1 MPGGIGI
8 LGGTFNPIHFGH
20 LRAAEELREQLG
32 LDQVRLIPS
41 AIPPHKEA
49 PNMAPAPD
57 RLRMVELALM
67 DAPGCAASNI
77 EINRP
82 GPSYSVETLRTLRA
96 ELGPD
101 YRLVFLIGFD
111 AFREFASWKEYA
123 AIFALCDVAVMT
135 RPPWPDR
142 LALKDLPIA
151 TREAF
156 RYDKSSES
164 FCHSSGRRVQLAR
177 ITALDISATAIR
189 SAVAAGRSIRFLVPP
204 AVADYIATHRLYRR
218 DTAR

>member
-142 LALKDLPIA
+142 LA
-151 TREAF
+151 
-156 RYDKSSES
+156 
-164 FCHSSGRRVQLAR
+164 
-177 ITALDISATAIR
+177 
-189 SAVAAGRSIRFLVPP
+189 
-204 AVADYIATHRLYRR
+204 
-218 DTAR
+218 